1 MLSAKTKTTA
11 FLIFYSIIFLSI
23 HSSLAQQTIF
33 QQPLSDRIASYDMN
47 VKLDPV
53 KKLVTGE
60 ETLFWKNTSTD
71 KISNLEFHLYLN
83 AFKNTNSTF
92 IKESGG
98 QLREDK
104 FDESSNINWG
114 WEKVLSMKV
123 KDGEDLTDKIKYIQP
138 DDNNKDDQTVI
149 SVPLAKPVLPGQT
162 ITLNIKFESKLP
174 KVFARSGFNNDFFL
188 VGQWFPKIG
197 VYEKAGE
204 RYAVKGQWNCHQYHA
219 NSEFYADYGVYNV
232 HITVPKNY
240 VVGAVGVLQNEQQN
254 ADGTKTLF
262 YHAEDVIDFAWTA
275 SPRFKVA
282 EAVWHNVKIRVL
294 LQPEHFS
301 QAQRHIQSVEDAL
314 EYFNKYL
321 GKYPYP
327 NLTIVD
333 PPFRALGA
341 AGMEYPTFFTG
352 GSLWGM
358 PEGIKLT
365 ESTVVHEFGHNY
377 FMGIL
382 ATNEF
387 EEAWMDEG
395 FNSYYEARIMDHYY
409 GKKKSFMDFMG
420 FHFGDGEMQREG
432 YTGMKDPMIDP
443 DFQFSWKFKNND
455 SYGGITYYKTS
466 TWMFTLEGLVGR
478 KVMDEIMQTYFER
491 WKYKHPCGNDFIA
504 IVNEVVK
511 EKLGNKF
518 GDNMDWFFNEVLY
531 GTDIC
536 DYKLSNIS
544 VGKLEQPAGAYDS
557 AGAEK
562 YYKVM
567 RESEK
572 PIYES
577 RVDVER
583 LGGVV
588 MPEEIL
594 VHFDNGKEVLETWDG
609 KGRSHEFI
617 YDKPEKVVWAK
628 VDPYNKIPI
637 DVNMINNSYT
647 TEPES
652 GAENKYFVKFLFWV
666 ENTMLFLGSLF

>member
-1 MLSAKTKTTA
+1 MSSAKTKTTA

-23 HSSLAQQTIF
+23 HSSPAQQAIF
-33 QQPLSDRIASYDMN
+33 LQPLSDRIASYDMN

-60 ETLFWKNTSTD
+60 ETLYWKNTSTD
-71 KISNLEFHLYLN
+71 KINELEFHLYLN

-104 FDESSNINWG
+104 FDESSNLNWG
-114 WEKVLSMKV
+114 WEKVISIKE

-149 SVPLAKPVLPGQT
+149 SVPLSKSVMPGQT

-174 KVFARSGFNNDFFL
+174 KVFARSGFNDDFFL

-219 NSEFYADYGVYNV
+219 NSEFYADFGVYNV

-240 VVGAVGVLQNEQQN
+240 IVGAVGVLQNEMQN
-254 ADGTKTLF
+254 EDGTKTLF

-275 SPRFKVA
+275 SPSFKAA

-301 QAQRHIQSVEDAL
+301 QTQRHIQSVEDAL
-314 EYFNKYL
+314 EYFDKYL

-333 PPFRALGA
+333 PPFRAMGA

-352 GSLWGM
+352 GSLWGL
-358 PEGIKLT
+358 PEGIKIT

-377 FMGIL
+377 FMGML

-395 FNSYYEARIMDHYY
+395 FNSYYEARVMDHYY
-409 GKKKSFMDFMG
+409 GKQKSFMDFMG

-432 YTGMKDPMIDP
+432 YVGMKDPEIDT
-443 DFQFSWKFKNND
+443 DFQYSWKFKNNG

-478 KVMDEIMQTYFER
+478 KVMDEIMQTYFDR
-491 WKYKHPCGNDFIA
+491 WKFKHPCGNDFIA
-504 IVNEVVK
+504 IVNKVVK
-511 EKLGNKF
+511 ERLGNKF

-544 VGKLEQPAGAYDS
+544 IEKVEQPRGAYDS
-557 AGAEK
+557 AGVEK
-562 YYKVM
+562 YFKIK

-577 RVDVER
+577 KVDVER

-588 MPEEIL
+588 MPEEVL

-609 KGRSHEFI
+609 KDRSHEFI

-628 VDPYNKIPI
+628 VDPHNKIPI
-637 DVNMINNSYT
+637 DVNLINNSYT
-647 TEPES
+647 TEPKSEP
-652 GAENKYFVKFLFWV
+652 ENKYFVKFLFWV